1 MAFRVTQ
8 EWIINLPE
16 DFGSRVEDG
25 KMVFWTT
32 GMTVIAAA
40 FRIPEDTGKIELLN
54 RIREKMPENT
64 LETLVSTKGEIVG
77 LGYTQV
83 QKRGGEKNRL
93 ALYTFTTS
101 DESCLQT
108 AFYLDKPEDLDWAKN
123 IWEQIIY
130 LPEAGEA

>member
-32 GMTVIAAA
+32 GMTVITAA

-83 QKRGGEKNRL
+83 QKRVGEKNRL
-93 ALYTFTTS
+93 ALYTFTAS

>member
-16 DFGSRVEDG
+16 DFESRVEDG
-25 KMVFWTT
+25 KMIFWTT
-32 GMTVIAAA
+32 GMTVIAVA
-40 FRIPEDTGKIELLN
+40 FRIPGDTGKIELLSQ
-54 RIREKMPENT
+54 IREKMPENT
-64 LETLVSTKGEIVG
+64 LETLVSTRGEIFG
-77 LGYTQV
+77 LGYTQI
-83 QKRGGEKNRL
+83 QKRTGEKNRL
-93 ALYTFTTS
+93 ALYTFTAS

-130 LPEAGEA
+130 VPE